1 MYKVKFKTGKLL
13 SELSTFCIGGPA
25 RYFTEVHQIEEL
37 ENVMA
42 YAHAQKL
49 PVLIVGKGSNCLF
62 DDAGFD
68 GLCILNKI
76 QFCKHEEAVVE
87 VGAGYSFSLLGV
99 QTARRGWAGLEFASG
114 IPATVG
120 GAIFMN
126 AGANGAETFDTLQ
139 EVTYVTE
146 TGERQLLKREDLTW
160 GYRTSSFQQR
170 KGAIAAAKF
179 ILAPSTEARQKQL
192 KIISYRTATQPYSDA
207 SAGCMFR
214 NPPQHSAGA
223 LIEQCGLK
231 GTAVGG
237 AEVSAL
243 HANFIVNKGNATA
256 QEVLAL
262 TELVQK
268 TVREKM
274 GVELE
279 REVRFVP
286 SRSTLS

>member
-1 MYKVKFKTGKLL
+1 MLPFKEGKLL
-13 SELSTFCIGGPA
+13 SELSTFGIGGPA
-25 RYFTEVHQIEEL
+25 RYFTEVHTIEDLQQALVRCRAE
-37 ENVMA
+37 
-42 YAHAQKL
+42 KL
-49 PVLIVGKGSNCLF
+49 PFLIVGKGSNCLF

-76 QFCKHEEAVVE
+76 QFCRHEEAVVE

-99 QTARRGWAGLEFASG
+99 QTARRGWAGVDFASG

-120 GAIFMN
+120 GAVFMT

-139 EVTYVTE
+139 EVTYITE
-146 TGERQLLKREDLTW
+146 TGERQILKKEELQW
-160 GYRTSSFQQR
+160 GYRFSSFQKM

-179 ILAPSTEARQKQL
+179 VLTPSAEARQKQL
-192 KIISYRTATQPYSDA
+192 KIINYRTATQPYSDA

-214 NPPQHSAGA
+214 NPPSHSAGA

-237 AEVSAL
+237 AEVSLL
-243 HANFIVNKGNATA
+243 HANFIINKGNATA
-256 QEVLAL
+256 QDVLAL
-262 TELVQK
+262 AELVQK

-279 REVRFVP
+279 REVWVVS
-286 SRSTLS
+286 SRSSLS